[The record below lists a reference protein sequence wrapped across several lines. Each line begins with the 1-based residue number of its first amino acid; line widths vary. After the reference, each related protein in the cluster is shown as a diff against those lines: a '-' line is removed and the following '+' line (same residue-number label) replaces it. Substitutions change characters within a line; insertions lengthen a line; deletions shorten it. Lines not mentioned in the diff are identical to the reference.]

1 MEIVIKPSYGI
12 IKHNETDEKLAM
24 ILSLFL
30 AENSAL
36 LFSFYE
42 RNLPL
47 CNTDVQKF
55 ILDRCR
61 FINSEWVLPWTE
73 TIPHW
78 DDSHMPPRIIWFSV
92 TEKIDIMQAIKI
104 DNLFRCVVIKQGE
117 EFKQYSNV
125 LYHQEYYPSM
135 DEEEYN
141 YYLGVTNRTDLLT
154 RVLPG
159 IKERCNSDIQIM
171 YWLTLE
177 AGFSAEHS

>member
-1 MEIVIKPSYGI
+1 MEIIIKSSYGM
-12 IKHNETDEKLAM
+12 IKHNETDEDLAV

-30 AENSAL
+30 AENSTL

-42 RNLPL
+42 RNMPL
-47 CNTDVQKF
+47 CDADVQKF

-78 DDSHMPPRIIWFSV
+78 DESPTPPRIIWFSV

-117 EFKQYSNV
+117 EFEQHLNV
-125 LYHQEYYPSM
+125 LFHQEYYSSI
-135 DEEEYN
+135 DEKEYD
-141 YYLGVTNRTDLLT
+141 YYLGFTNKTDLLS

-159 IKERCNSDIQIM
+159 IKERYNIDIKIM
-171 YWLTLE
+171 
-177 AGFSAEHS
+177 